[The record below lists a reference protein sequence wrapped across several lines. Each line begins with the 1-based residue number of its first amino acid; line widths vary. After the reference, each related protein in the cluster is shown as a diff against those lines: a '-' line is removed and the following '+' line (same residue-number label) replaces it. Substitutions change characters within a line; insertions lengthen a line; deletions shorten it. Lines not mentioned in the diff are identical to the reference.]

1 MATPQLSPG
10 VLTREV
16 DLTVGRAENV
26 LDNIG
31 AIAGPFEIGPVNEPI
46 TVSTEQELIN
56 NFGLP
61 KTEDNQYEYWMSASS
76 YLSYGG
82 VLKVVRTDGDLIANA
97 NVGVGTSAQLDVKI
111 KNFDDYNSN
120 YSDAASD
127 WYYAAKNPGS
137 WSNGLKVC
145 VIDDFADQVV
155 GFATTAISALG
166 VNVGYGI
173 TVDISGQIIPGLG
186 TTQAFQGYL
195 KGIVTGVIDGETIN
209 TSAVTVKIHSRV
221 SSGGTEPGRH
231 DRQTYSSNSSY
242 SSFLNGQR
250 VMFVDQNGEVS
261 SPIDS
266 ISSVG
271 ITTSTPINGQQ
282 DQTYSGVGGTTG
294 GTGSQASFNI
304 TRNST
309 DGNVDA
315 SKISIVNAGIGY
327 TVGDTVSIGGS
338 AVGGFDLNQ
347 GAIAATS
354 GITTFTTIPSASNG
368 VYLSVAGVSTV
379 GSGISFNLY
388 RDSGGGIGTVTAVNT
403 GLAYELNEVIT
414 IEGASIGGTTP
425 TDNATLTVSELRDD
439 KVVLSITSSNSRL
452 LIDGVDDWYNS
463 QTLKL
468 DNSVIYWRTIA
479 PKPGTSGFV
488 EERSGENDEMHV
500 VVVDDSG
507 KLTGVRGNILEKHLF
522 LSKATDTV
530 SQVNSP
536 QKMWYK
542 NYLANFSKYIYA
554 GANPS
559 NANDSF
565 HNIFPCSTVFSQD
578 AQNPNLYEA
587 NGGSDPTNFS
597 SPAVQS
603 QMIWD
608 RTANGSI
615 FSSIGRHTFDLG
627 KGLNYTD
634 QGNLKSELGDIV
646 TAYQLFNNKED
657 IAVDYLIMG
666 PGCDSQ
672 GDSQA
677 KANKLI
683 SIADGRKDCVAVIG
697 PHRQSVV
704 DLTNPVTQTNN
715 LIEFFGP
722 LASSSYAVFDSGYK
736 YTYDRFNNLFR
747 YIPTNP
753 DIAGLMTRTNL
764 IAFPWFSPA
773 GQQRGVIKNAIKLA
787 FNPDKTQRDSLYS
800 NRINS
805 VINQSGAG
813 IILFGDKTALSYAS
827 AFDRINVRRL
837 FLTVEQALQKA
848 AEAQLFE
855 FNDQITRT
863 NFVNIVEPYLR
874 DIQSKRGIY
883 DYLVICDETNNTPD
897 IIDNNEFRADIFL
910 KPAKS
915 INYVTLTFVATR
927 TGVSFEEVAG
937 RV

>member
-31 AIAGPFEIGPVNEPI
+31 GIAGPFELGPVNEPI

-82 VLKVVRTDGDLIANA
+82 VLKVVRTDGDNLANG
-97 NVGVGTSAQLDVKI
+97 NVGVGTSAVLGVKI

-120 YSDAASD
+120 YSTAASD
-127 WYYAAKNPGS
+127 WYYAAKNPGE
-137 WSNGLKVC
+137 WGNGVKVC

-166 VNVGYGI
+166 VAVGYGV
-173 TVDISGQIIPGLG
+173 TVDISGQVIPGAG

-195 KGIVTGVIDGETIN
+195 KGIVTNVVDGETIDVS
-209 TSAVTVKIHSRV
+209 TITVKIHSRV
-221 SSGGTEPGRH
+221 STGGTQPGRH
-231 DRQTYSSNSSY
+231 DRQAYSPNSSY
-242 SSFLNGQR
+242 ASFLKGQR
-250 VMFVDQNGEVS
+250 VMFVDFNGLIT

-266 ISSVG
+266 ISTVG
-271 ITTSTPINGQQ
+271 LTTSTAINGQQ
-282 DQTYSGVGGTTG
+282 GQTYAGVGGTTG
-294 GTGSQASFNI
+294 GTGSKASFNI
-304 TRNST
+304 TRNNT
-309 DGNVDA
+309 DGNIDA
-315 SKISIVNAGIGY
+315 SGIVIVDAGIGY

-338 AVGGFDLNQ
+338 AVGGFDLTQ
-347 GAIAATS
+347 GAVKSIS
-354 GITTFTTIPSASNG
+354 GVSTFTTIPAASNG
-368 VYLSVAGVSTV
+368 IYLSVAGVSTV
-379 GSGISFNLY
+379 GSGISFNVY
-388 RDSGGGIGTVTAVNT
+388 RDSGGGIGTVTAINT
-403 GLAYELNEVIT
+403 GLAYQLNEVVT

-425 TDNATLTVSELRDD
+425 TDNATLTVSALRDD
-439 KVVLSITSSNSRL
+439 KVVLEVATSNSRL
-452 LIDGVDDWYNS
+452 LVDGVDDWYNA
-463 QTLKL
+463 QDLGL
-468 DNSVIYWRTIA
+468 DNSTIYWRTIA
-479 PKPGTSGFV
+479 PKPGTSGYV
-488 EERSGENDEMHV
+488 AERSGENDEMHV

-507 KLTGVRGNILEKHLF
+507 DLTGVRGNILEKHLF

-559 NANDSF
+559 GANDTF
-565 HNIFPCSTVFSQD
+565 HNIFPASTIFSDDSQ
-578 AQNPNLYEA
+578 AQALYPEA
-587 NGGSDPTNFS
+587 DTPTSFS
-597 SPAVQS
+597 SPSVQTD
-603 QMIWD
+603 MIWD
-608 RTANGSI
+608 RLANGAQ
-615 FSSIGRHTFDLG
+615 FNSIGRHTFTLG
-627 KGLNYTD
+627 KGLNYTS
-634 QGNLKSELGDIV
+634 QGNLKSSLGDIV

-666 PGCDSQ
+666 PGCDTLN
-672 GDSQA
+672 DSQA

-683 SIADGRKDCVAVIG
+683 GIADGRKDCVAVIG
-697 PHRQSVV
+697 PHRASVV

-715 LIEFFGP
+715 LVEFFGP
-722 LASSSYAVFDSGYK
+722 LSSSSYAVFDSGYK

-747 YIPTNP
+747 YVPTNP
-753 DIAGLMTRTNL
+753 DIAGLMCRTN
-764 IAFPWFSPA
+764 IVAFPWFSPA

-787 FNPDKTQRDSLYS
+787 FNPDKTQRDTLYS

-813 IILFGDKTALSYAS
+813 IILFGDKTALAYAS

-897 IIDNNEFRADIFL
+897 VIDNNEFRADIFL